1 MWDLE
6 TIRQIN
12 REAGDRARTNGLE
25 PFRLEREAQLDLMPP
40 FPFPNLGDDAVELD
54 KQHERVDSLF
64 VDKSGFGATDE
75 PALTI
80 DQLTDRLRDLLRE
93 NEGGVLL
100 AIEEEGPFQLYVGV
114 WR

>member
-6 TIRQIN
+6 TIKRLN
-12 REAGDRARTNGLE
+12 REVGERAVEEGLE
-25 PFRLEREAQLDLMPP
+25 PFHLEREAQLDLMPP

-64 VDKSGFGATDE
+64 VDKSGFGAADE
-75 PALTI
+75 PALTM
-80 DQLTDRLRDLLRE
+80 DQFTDRLRELLRE
-93 NEGGVLL
+93 NEGGILL
-100 AIEEEGPFQLYVGV
+100 AIEEEGQFQLHVGV